1 MSLRED
7 AGLIIDACLEAVR
20 PDEIVRKALHELP
33 MHNGKTILVAIGKAA
48 FRMMSVAT
56 EILGDSYEKGICITK
71 YGHVSGRLDRVT
83 CIEAGHPVVD
93 ENSISATRQAL
104 EYVQDLTKDD
114 LVIFLVSGGGSALFE
129 DSSLPLSELQS
140 INTELLK
147 SGASITEI
155 NTIRK
160 RLSSVKG
167 GRFAKKCE
175 PAKVYSIILSD
186 IVGDPL
192 DMIASGPAYP
202 DLSSC
207 EDAMRIVEK
216 YSLTLSDGALNLI
229 NTETPKTLS
238 NVTTLVAGSVRELC
252 SAAKKK
258 CEELGYTSVVLT
270 SAYEGE
276 ASYAGRMLSLI
287 AKEQAQDMQKLAFIL
302 GGESVVKVKGIGLGG
317 RNQELALSAALDI
330 EGLDN
335 TCVFS
340 LGSDGTD
347 GPTDAA
353 GGIVFG
359 DTASTLRS
367 KGISIQEYLENNDS
381 YHALYEC
388 DGLII
393 TGPTGT
399 NVNDVAVLLIDK
411 PQ

>member
-1 MSLRED
+1 MSLRDD
-7 AGLIIDACLEAVR
+7 AGQIIDACLESVR
-20 PDEIVRKALHELP
+20 PDEIVKKALRDLP
-33 MHNGKTILVAIGKAA
+33 EHSGKTILVAIGKAA
-48 FRMMSVAT
+48 YRMMSVAT
-56 EILGDSYEKGICITK
+56 QVLGDSYEKGVCITK
-71 YGHVSGRLDRVT
+71 YGHAGDALDRVA
-83 CIEAGHPVVD
+83 CFEAGHPVVD
-93 ENSISATRQAL
+93 DNSVAATRQAL
-104 EYVQDLTKDD
+104 EYVQNLTRDD
-114 LVIFLVSGGGSALFE
+114 LVVFLVSGGGSALFE
-129 DSSLPLSELQS
+129 DPLLPLPELQG

-160 RLSSVKG
+160 RFSAVKG

-175 PAKVYSIILSD
+175 PALVYSIILSD

-202 DLSSC
+202 DMSGS

-216 YSLTLSDGALNLI
+216 YSLSLSEETLKLLKA
-229 NTETPKTLS
+229 ETPKRLD
-238 NVTTLVAGSVRELC
+238 NVTTVIAGSVRELC

-258 CEELGYTSVVLT
+258 CEELGYKSVVLT

-276 ASYAGRMLSLI
+276 ASFAGKFLALI
-287 AKEQAQDMQKLAFIL
+287 AKEHAKDGQKLAFIM
-302 GGESVVKVKGIGLGG
+302 GGESVVKVKGTGLGG
-317 RNQELALSAALDI
+317 RNQELALSAAVDI
-330 EGLDN
+330 EGLEN

-359 DTASTLRS
+359 DTVNVLRS
-367 KGISIQEYLENNDS
+367 KGLEIADYLENNDS
-381 YHALYEC
+381 YHALCEC

-399 NVNDVAVLLIDK
+399 NVNDVAVLLID
-411 PQ
+411 